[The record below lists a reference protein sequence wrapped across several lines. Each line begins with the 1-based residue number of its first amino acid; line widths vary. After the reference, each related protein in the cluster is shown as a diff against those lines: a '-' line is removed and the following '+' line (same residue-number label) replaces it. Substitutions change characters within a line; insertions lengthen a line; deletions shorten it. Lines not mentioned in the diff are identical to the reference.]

1 MKLKDGLLLRQVG
14 GQYVIVPTG
23 ERVREVTGVHYL
35 TKGAAWLWQQVEG
48 KEFTEEE
55 LVDLAQ
61 QHFTGVTREK
71 LEQDIHT
78 LLKNMGDNYMLE
90 NGKVRGQA
98 TVRITQK
105 MYQQVLERMKKENT
119 TSKKSTNEREES
131 V

>member
-1 MKLKDGLLLRQVG
+1 MRLKDGLMLRQVA

-35 TKGAAWLWQQVEG
+35 TKGAAWLWSQMEG

-55 LVDLAQ
+55 LVDLAE

-78 LLKNMGDNYMLE
+78 LLKNMGDNYLLE
-90 NGKVRGQA
+90 DGKKRGHA
-98 TVRITQK
+98 TVRIPK
-105 MYQQVLERMKKENT
+105 EMYEKLKEKLQPKNST
-119 TSKKSTNEREES
+119 IEEDSK
-131 V
+131 

>member
-1 MKLKDGLLLRQVG
+1 MKLKDGLLLRQVA

-61 QHFTGVTREK
+61 QHFTGVTKET
-71 LEQDIHT
+71 LEEDISAF
-78 LLKNMGDNYMLE
+78 LKAMGDAN
-90 NGKVRGQA
+90 
-98 TVRITQK
+98 
-105 MYQQVLERMKKENT
+105 VLEDGKKRGRIFLRLPEE
-119 TSKKSTNEREES
+119 TSPNKCTKNFEKRKER
-131 V
+131 

>member
-90 NGKVRGQA
+90 DGKVRGQA
-98 TVRITQK
+98 TVRIPK
-105 MYQQVLERMKKENT
+105 EMYEKLKKKLQSKDLASKKE
-119 TSKKSTNEREES
+119 TN
-131 V
+131 